1 MDERQRK
8 IDIFSLQTQS
18 TSNQSVINE
27 SMNIEMKQ
35 VELDNFEIENESN
48 EVTVVY
54 ESIIL
59 NRKKLDAVTTEYP
72 GFRPKIEKV
81 ETLSEE
87 KHIKTNSRFWRPW
100 IQEDEVVPESE
111 NLSDCCDFDMKLNQK
126 ATVLLKRLNSETK
139 ITNDIVLE
147 NESFSDCF
155 DDDIKLNQKPIVL
168 LKKIDYQL
176 LRNDIIHPTVNLN
189 CAIKPKFE
197 IKSEP
202 IEPKKELDDEL
213 KIGFG
218 VLESMDNLVEFKEEE
233 TTECPKGCLI
243 YDGILTSVPLPK
255 KKVPNHSPE

>member
-1 MDERQRK
+1 MDEMQQIVEGK

-35 VELDNFEIENESN
+35 LELDHFEIENESN
-48 EVTVVY
+48 ELTVVY
-54 ESIIL
+54 ESIL

-81 ETLSEE
+81 ETLREE
-87 KHIKTNSRFWRPW
+87 KHFKTKSRFWRPW

-111 NLSDCCDFDMKLNQK
+111 YLEVHDLYDCCDNDMKLNQK
-126 ATVLLKRLNSETK
+126 PTVLLKRLNSETK
-139 ITNDIVLE
+139 STNEIVLE

-168 LKKIDYQL
+168 LKKIDYQM

-213 KIGFG
+213 KVGFG
-218 VLESMDNLVEFKEEE
+218 VLESMDNLVEFNEEE

-243 YDGILTSVPLPK
+243 
-255 KKVPNHSPE
+255 

>member
-1 MDERQRK
+1 MDEMQQIVEGK

-35 VELDNFEIENESN
+35 VQLDNFEIENENESN

-54 ESIIL
+54 ESIL

-87 KHIKTNSRFWRPW
+87 KQIKTKSRFWRPW
-100 IQEDEVVPESE
+100 IQEDEVIPESE
-111 NLSDCCDFDMKLNQK
+111 NLSDCCDNDMKLNQK
-126 ATVLLKRLNSETK
+126 PTVLLKRLNSETK
-139 ITNDIVLE
+139 ITNELVLE

-168 LKKIDYQL
+168 LRKL
-176 LRNDIIHPTVNLN
+176 NLDR
-189 CAIKPKFE
+189 AIKPKFE
-197 IKSEP
+197 MKSEP

-218 VLESMDNLVEFKEEE
+218 VLDSMDILVEFNEEE

-243 YDGILTSVPLPK
+243 
-255 KKVPNHSPE
+255 

>member
-1 MDERQRK
+1 MDEIQQIVEGK

-18 TSNQSVINE
+18 KSNQSANNE

-35 VELDNFEIENESN
+35 VQLDNFEIENESN

-54 ESIIL
+54 ESIL

-87 KHIKTNSRFWRPW
+87 KHIKTKSRFWRPW

-111 NLSDCCDFDMKLNQK
+111 YLEVHDLYDCCDNDIKLNQK
-126 ATVLLKRLNSETK
+126 PTVLLKRLNSETK
-139 ITNDIVLE
+139 ITNEIVLE

-155 DDDIKLNQKPIVL
+155 DDDIKLSQKPIVL
-168 LKKIDYQL
+168 LKKIDYQM

-197 IKSEP
+197 MKSEP

-233 TTECPKGCLI
+233 ATECPKGCLI
-243 YDGILTSVPLPK
+243 
-255 KKVPNHSPE
+255 

>member
-1 MDERQRK
+1 MDEIQQIVEGK

-35 VELDNFEIENESN
+35 VELDNLEIENESN

-54 ESIIL
+54 ESIL
-59 NRKKLDAVTTEYP
+59 NRKKFDAVTSEYP
-72 GFRPKIEKV
+72 EFRPKIEKV
-81 ETLSEE
+81 ETVSEE
-87 KHIKTNSRFWRPW
+87 KHIKTKSRFWRPW

-111 NLSDCCDFDMKLNQK
+111 NLSDFCYNDMKLNQK
-126 ATVLLKRLNSETK
+126 PTVLLKRLNSETK
-139 ITNDIVLE
+139 ITNEIVVE

-168 LKKIDYQL
+168 LKKIDDQL

-189 CAIKPKFE
+189 CSIKPKFE

-243 YDGILTSVPLPK
+243 
-255 KKVPNHSPE
+255 

>member
-1 MDERQRK
+1 MDERQGK

-18 TSNQSVINE
+18 TSNQSVNNE

-54 ESIIL
+54 ESIL
-59 NRKKLDAVTTEYP
+59 NSKKLEAVTTEYP
-72 GFRPKIEKV
+72 DFRPKIEKV
-81 ETLSEE
+81 ESLSQ
-87 KHIKTNSRFWRPW
+87 HIKTKSRFWRPW

-111 NLSDCCDFDMKLNQK
+111 NLSDCCDIDMKLNQK
-126 ATVLLKRLNSETK
+126 PTVLLKRLNSETK
-139 ITNDIVLE
+139 ITNKLVLE

-168 LKKIDYQL
+168 LKKL
-176 LRNDIIHPTVNLN
+176 NLDW
-189 CAIKPKFE
+189 AIKPKFE
-197 IKSEP
+197 MKSEP

-243 YDGILTSVPLPK
+243 
-255 KKVPNHSPE
+255 

>member
-1 MDERQRK
+1 MDEMKQIVEGK

-18 TSNQSVINE
+18 KSNQSANNNE

-35 VELDNFEIENESN
+35 AELDNLEIENESN

-54 ESIIL
+54 ESIL
-59 NRKKLDAVTTEYP
+59 NSKKLEAVTTEYP
-72 GFRPKIEKV
+72 DFRPKIEKV
-81 ETLSEE
+81 ESLSQ
-87 KHIKTNSRFWRPW
+87 HIKTKSRFWRPW

-111 NLSDCCDFDMKLNQK
+111 NLSDCCDNDMKLNQK
-126 ATVLLKRLNSETK
+126 PTVLLKRLNSETK
-139 ITNDIVLE
+139 ITNEIVLE

-155 DDDIKLNQKPIVL
+155 DNDIKLSQKPIVL
-168 LKKIDYQL
+168 LKKIDYQM

-197 IKSEP
+197 MKSEP

-233 TTECPKGCLI
+233 ATECPKGCLI
-243 YDGILTSVPLPK
+243 
-255 KKVPNHSPE
+255 

>member
-1 MDERQRK
+1 MDEMQQIVEGK

-18 TSNQSVINE
+18 TSNQSANNE

-35 VELDNFEIENESN
+35 VELDNLEIENESN

-54 ESIIL
+54 ESIL
-59 NRKKLDAVTTEYP
+59 NRKKFDAVTSEYP
-72 GFRPKIEKV
+72 EFRPKIEKV

-87 KHIKTNSRFWRPW
+87 KHIMTKSRFWRPW

-111 NLSDCCDFDMKLNQK
+111 NLSDCCDNDMKLNQK
-126 ATVLLKRLNSETK
+126 PTVLLKRLNSETK
-139 ITNDIVLE
+139 ITNEIVLE

-155 DDDIKLNQKPIVL
+155 DDDMKLNQKPIVL
-168 LKKIDYQL
+168 LEKIDYQM

-189 CAIKPKFE
+189 CSIKPKFE

-218 VLESMDNLVEFKEEE
+218 VLESMDNLVEFEEEE

-243 YDGILTSVPLPK
+243 
-255 KKVPNHSPE
+255 